1 MCIPHISL
9 LHTHFIPSGLK
20 DFVSGVRVAEQN
32 HENLNFYYN
41 DNLSSDITLY
51 EFFLRYA
58 KEAAVGSIEGDVN
71 PLEIAQS
78 LDCYIRYGLRY
89 VLPWH
94 RENWRYYNH
103 GECTE
108 DAAYLLRTMAS
119 RGVIL
124 DCSHM
129 SLPILLESLKYYD
142 GPVVF
147 SHSVFKL
154 PQIDRQRI
162 SNEITTEMLDAVS
175 KRDFLVGI
183 PLINDLVARHEPHGG
198 EFTTD
203 IGDVISQIVFAINKV
218 GVNRVCIGGDYFN
231 FPYYSLKYGCI
242 LNPVPGMDSIKGFV
256 LLRDGLRDKGL
267 TDHEVES
274 VFSRNV
280 NRFNREVEVNMKR
293 KLCASEYW
301 SFSGGRDENVTKECE
316 PMLEVTSSHPTHA
329 WIALNNYCNLACRH
343 CRRTYSLVKPQE
355 KDISDVLYDRIFSE
369 VVPGLQSLI
378 IGGNNFAEV
387 TKATRFK
394 QFVEELS
401 MIKNRP
407 RISVQTNG
415 SLIHKDIMEKLIDM
429 DVVLNI
435 SLEGGTNESTK
446 RIRGLG
452 LDFLKARL
460 MEFNHLRGL
469 HRRSLSRVVLS
480 FTAMRSTIHELP
492 ELLEFAEFNGVDEV
506 NLLYMLPPTKDWN
519 GECVYDD
526 SVRVNEIVNSSRQIA
541 SGWHVELI
549 APELVDCEK
558 DAECTRP
565 WTSASID
572 AYGNVRFC
580 CLNESPIIGNLLEH
594 HFDEIWNSTVA
605 RDFRVKIN
613 SAPMAEC
620 ERCVLRNLPQL
631 SIRALEKHLK

>member
-1 MCIPHISL
+1 MDIPHISL

-20 DFVSGVRVAEQN
+20 GFVSGVRVAEQR
-32 HENLNFYYN
+32 HENLNFYY
-41 DNLSSDITLY
+41 DDSLSRDITLY

-58 KEAAVGSIEGDVN
+58 KEVTIGSIEGDVN
-71 PLEIAQS
+71 PLEIAQD
-78 LDCYIRYGLRY
+78 LDRYIRCGLRY

-94 RENWRYYNH
+94 RENRQYYNR
-103 GECTE
+103 GGCTK
-108 DAAYLLRTMAS
+108 DAVHLLRAMSS
-119 RGVIL
+119 RGVVL

-129 SLPILLESLKYYD
+129 PLRVLIESLKYYE

-147 SHSVFKL
+147 SHSIFKL
-154 PQIDRQRI
+154 PQVDRRKI
-162 SNEITTEMLDAVS
+162 SNEITPEMVGAIS
-175 KRDFLVGI
+175 NRDFLVGI
-183 PLINDLVARHEPHGG
+183 PLVNDLVAWHEPQNG
-198 EFTTD
+198 EVVSNID
-203 IGDVISQIVFAINKV
+203 EIVSQIVFAIDKV
-218 GVNRVCIGGDYFN
+218 GVDRVCIGGDYFN
-231 FPYYSLKYGCI
+231 FQYYSSKYGCV
-242 LNPVPGMDSIKGFV
+242 LNTVPGMDSIEGYV
-256 LLRDGLRDKGL
+256 LLRNGLRDTGL
-267 TDHEVES
+267 SDREIERVFFGNVKRFNGEVEA
-274 VFSRNV
+274 
-280 NRFNREVEVNMKR
+280 NMKR
-293 KLCASEYW
+293 KSCASEYW
-301 SFSGGRDENVTKECE
+301 SFSGGSGECASNGYE
-316 PMLEVTSSHPTHA
+316 AVREMTSRHPTHA

-343 CRRTYSLVKPQE
+343 CRRTYSTVKPQE
-355 KDISDVLYDRIFSE
+355 KDISDVLYERILSE
-369 VVPGLQSLI
+369 IVPGLQSLI

-394 QFVEELS
+394 HFVDELS

-415 SLIHKDIMEKLIDM
+415 SVFHKDILDKLIDM

-435 SLEGGTNESTK
+435 SVEGGTNESAK

-460 MEFNHLRGL
+460 FEFNQSRRL
-469 HRRSLSRVVLS
+469 HGRSLSRVVLS
-480 FTAMRSTIHELP
+480 FTAMKSTIHELP

-519 GECVYDD
+519 GECVFDD
-526 SVRVNEIVNSSRQIA
+526 SVRVNEIVSRSRQIA

-549 APELVDCEK
+549 APELVDCKK
-558 DAECTRP
+558 DADCTRP

-580 CLNESPIIGNLLEH
+580 CLNESPIIGNLIER
-594 HFDEIWNSTVA
+594 HFDEIWNSPA
-605 RDFRVKIN
+605 AHDFRVKIN
-613 SAPMAEC
+613 SAPSAEC